1 LEEIDMMM
9 LAKALRFVSAKRFLS
24 IKAGGPNAGKTN
36 TSPPTTLSPAQ
47 VGSQI
52 SSSSSSSIPLFAPYT
67 LPNNVGPAH
76 PTTLKVQL
84 KLKAFHSFYLT
95 QFTTNLAKRMENL
108 GFPKPSLVF
117 LPKKIERWTVL
128 RGPHIDKKARDQ
140 FERITH
146 KRLVTIEIPSS
157 YIVHSNAAAAAEG
170 NLGAAGGA
178 AGTPG
183 GTNIEIAYRLL
194 RSLSNV
200 SAGVQVKAKYLVSMG
215 DKVRA

>member
-1 LEEIDMMM
+1 M
-9 LAKALRFVSAKRFLS
+9 LSKALLRISALRRGIGGLS
-24 IKAGGPNAGKTN
+24 QFRTFAASTASTTTSGNSILLPNS
-36 TSPPTTLSPAQ
+36 SP
-47 VGSQI
+47 
-52 SSSSSSSIPLFAPYT
+52 PLFAPYS
-67 LPNNVGPAH
+67 LPNNIGPAH

-95 QFTTNLAKRMENL
+95 QFTTNLMKRMENL

-157 YIVHSNAAAAAEG
+157 YLVNSNAAAAAEG
-170 NLGAAGGA
+170 NFGAAGGS

-194 RSLSNV
+194 RSLANV
-200 SAGVQVKAKYLVSMG
+200 SAGVQIKAKYLVSMG
-215 DKVRA
+215 DRVRA

>member
-1 LEEIDMMM
+1 MRRAVYIYRSGFNQFRT
-9 LAKALRFVSAKRFLS
+9 APFASAPS
-24 IKAGGPNAGKTN
+24 IPTSGSGTSILLPNS
-36 TSPPTTLSPAQ
+36 SP
-47 VGSQI
+47 
-52 SSSSSSSIPLFAPYT
+52 PLFAPYS
-67 LPNNVGPAH
+67 LPNNIGPAH

-95 QFTTNLAKRMENL
+95 QFTTNLMKRMENL

-157 YIVHSNAAAAAEG
+157 YLVNSNAAAAAEG
-170 NLGAAGGA
+170 NFGAAGGS

-194 RSLSNV
+194 RSLANV
-200 SAGVQVKAKYLVSMG
+200 SAGVQIKAKYLVSMG
-215 DKVRA
+215 DRVRA

>member
-1 LEEIDMMM
+1 M
-9 LAKALRFVSAKRFLS
+9 LVLSSFCGLTKALSFAKLRSLRSLS
-24 IKAGGPNAGKTN
+24 SKAVKSTPTPSL
-36 TSPPTTLSPAQ
+36 SPPPPPSLSLH
-47 VGSQI
+47 ST
-52 SSSSSSSIPLFAPYT
+52 SSTSSKAPVFAPYE

-76 PTTLKVQL
+76 PTTLRVQL

-95 QFTTNLAKRMENL
+95 QFTNNLMKRMENL

-157 YIVHSNAAAAAEG
+157 YIVNSNAAAAAEG
-170 NLGAAGGA
+170 NVGAAGGA

-194 RSLSNV
+194 RSLSNI

-215 DKVRA
+215 DRVRA